1 MLPVSADWEFTKW
14 GMSPEQ
20 VVQASNRQARPNKPG
35 SGIPKSV
42 LLTQDWQSGR
52 FLFEVLYLFE
62 KGRGGQVLTRI
73 QLQLKNTELRKEL
86 LADLERKYGTPR
98 GYIKEGIVTGA
109 YWEKS
114 GNIHIKLLLGFTF
127 SVALSTHTGIR
138 RGNEQSNA
146 QQELPYHGHLL
157 FRPSADQVRSA

>member
-1 MLPVSADWEFTKW
+1 MNRYFFSLLVGFCFVLWSVLPVSADWEFTKW

-114 GNIHIKLLLGFTF
+114 GDNINYLTDQKTDTIHYAPLDSK
-127 SVALSTHTGIR
+127 R
-138 RGNEQSNA
+138 R
-146 QQELPYHGHLL
+146 
-157 FRPSADQVRSA
+157 